1 MEASISLTNSI
12 LSSLQPSLDMVAR
25 VAEEADKAMAPIRE
39 ATKEYHKMMQPFLDE
54 VAKQQKV
61 FSDLADSIV
70 SPFLYDFPSIHPQVE
85 LQPTLKISEPVK
97 TAPTPVLIA
106 QNNIQKVIFPIKKNK
121 PVVCLPDNAEWKN
134 VEMKWVN
141 DRIISILYKGKPVG
155 KYDWTTLDFAR
166 KNTNDERPNVAWY
179 LFQHISLA
187 IAKKTGPLTTYI
199 LARNIGKKDDAVAKQ
214 KELLSRTLCKATGIT
229 DDPFRYNSKTGYQP
243 KFSIGAKMLLSG
255 EELHRSGGNFHDE
268 TYSDDLEEEI

>member
-1 MEASISLTNSI
+1 
-12 LSSLQPSLDMVAR
+12 MVAR

-70 SPFLYDFPSIHPQVE
+70 SPFSYNFPSSHPRVE
-85 LQPTLKISEPVK
+85 PRPALKMLEPVIAK
-97 TAPTPVLIA
+97 KSVPVSVI
-106 QNNIQKVIFPIKKNK
+106 QNSIQKSSFPIKKNK

-179 LFQHISLA
+179 LFQHISIA

>member
-141 DRIISILYKGKPVG
+141 DWP
-155 KYDWTTLDFAR
+155 
-166 KNTNDERPNVAWY
+166 
-179 LFQHISLA
+179 
-187 IAKKTGPLTTYI
+187 GP
-199 LARNIGKKDDAVAKQ
+199 Q
-214 KELLSRTLCKATGIT
+214 K
-229 DDPFRYNSKTGYQP
+229 
-243 KFSIGAKMLLSG
+243 
-255 EELHRSGGNFHDE
+255 LHV
-268 TYSDDLEEEI
+268 DLV